1 MSMNTNDTT
10 GPTDTNDTTRS
21 SHPRRARQIMATATV
36 ALALLVSPSGVGA
49 AGSCWRPPTAAP
61 VLDPYREP
69 ACRWC
74 PGNRGIEYD
83 TDPGSPVRAVTT
95 GTVTF
100 AGSVAGVVYLV
111 VIDPGGRRVTY
122 GRMRGLRFARGD
134 VVAAGAVV
142 GFAERSFHLGVREG
156 DRYVDPQPL
165 LGRFVTR
172 PRLVPTDGGR
182 PNPPPA
188 PTLRCRG

>member
-1 MSMNTNDTT
+1 
-10 GPTDTNDTTRS
+10 
-21 SHPRRARQIMATATV
+21 MATAAI
-36 ALALLVSPSGVGA
+36 ALALLVAPSGVGA
-49 AGSCWRPPTAAP
+49 AGPCWRPPTDAP

-83 TDPGSPVRAVTT
+83 TEPGAPVRAVTS

-100 AGSVAGVVYLV
+100 AGSVAGVAYLV

-122 GRMRGLRFARGD
+122 GRLRDIRFALGE
-134 VVAAGAVV
+134 VIVAGVVV
-142 GFAERSFHLGVREG
+142 GSADRSFHLGVREG

-165 LGRFVTR
+165 LGRFVSR
-172 PRLVPTDGGR
+172 PRLVPIDGGR
-182 PNPPPA
+182 PNPAPA
-188 PTLRCRG
+188 PTLRCRA